1 VHHAFEPLWI
11 ESILR
16 WPATRVIATAV
27 LTSAYF
33 LGGVTKLAN
42 FKGAVAEQ
50 VRFGLRPGWLWAV
63 LAIAV
68 ELLAPI
74 LLVSGRLVWLAAG
87 ALGVLTAISAWVA
100 DDFWNRQG
108 PERLATMNTFFEHMG
123 LIAGLALVALLA
135 EYAKP

>member
-1 VHHAFEPLWI
+1 M
-11 ESILR
+11 
-16 WPATRVIATAV
+16 TRVIATAV

-50 VRFGLRPGWLWAV
+50 SRLGLRPGWLWAV
-63 LAIAV
+63 LAILV
-68 ELLAPI
+68 ELSAPI

-100 DDFWNRQG
+100 DDFWNRRGQ
-108 PERLATMNTFFEHMG
+108 ERLTCMNTLFEHMG
-123 LIAGLALVALLA
+123 LIAGVALVAVLA
-135 EYAKP
+135 EYANP